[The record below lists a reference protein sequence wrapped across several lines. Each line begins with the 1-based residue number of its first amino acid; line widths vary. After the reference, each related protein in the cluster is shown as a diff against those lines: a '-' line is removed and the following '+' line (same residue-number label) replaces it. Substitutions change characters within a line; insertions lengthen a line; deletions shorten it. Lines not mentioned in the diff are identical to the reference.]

1 MIPIVC
7 VYLNT
12 LKATFCYRLNHTTV
26 KFLRLTV
33 RKKIMLLT
41 LHMPQLATAVSQK
54 TRTDKIIK
62 QELKL
67 HKVNPLSE
75 NS

>member
-1 MIPIVC
+1 M
-7 VYLNT
+7 
-12 LKATFCYRLNHTTV
+12 
-26 KFLRLTV
+26 FLRLTV

-54 TRTDKIIK
+54 TRTDKIIQ

>member
-1 MIPIVC
+1 M
-7 VYLNT
+7 
-12 LKATFCYRLNHTTV
+12 
-26 KFLRLTV
+26 FLRLIV

-41 LHMPQLATAVSQK
+41 LHMPQLVTPVSQK

-75 NS
+75 TN